1 MLQWPNSYIN
11 PQTVSLVKDTYGRTI
26 NYLRL
31 SVTDRCN
38 LRCGYCMPEEGVA
51 ALRHEEVLTY
61 EELLAVATAAVS
73 LGVSKIRVTG
83 GEPLVRR
90 GIVDF
95 IARLAAL
102 PGSPEIVLTTNG
114 LLLAEQ
120 APALKAAGLA
130 RVNVSLDTLRSE
142 RFLAITRRE
151 GLEQVLAGIEAAE
164 KAGLVPLKI
173 NVVPLLGVN
182 SDEIADFAR
191 LTLAHPWEIR
201 FIEYMPVSS
210 GLAYSPER
218 RMPAPAIYAEL
229 GRVGPLVP
237 LNRDHDNGPAQLF
250 RYPDSHGRIGLIPA
264 VSSHFC
270 DECNRLRVTADGRVR
285 PCLLSDQEIDLRQH
299 LRSGASVE
307 TVATILAEAILGKP
321 AGHRIGADDFVPG
334 RRRMH
339 GIGG

>member
-1 MLQWPNSYIN
+1 MI
-11 PQTVSLVKDTYGRTI
+11 DTHGRAI

-51 ALRHEEVLTY
+51 ALRHEEVLSY

-95 IARLAAL
+95 VRRLSAL
-102 PGSPEIVLTTNG
+102 PGSPEVVLTTNG
-114 LLLAEQ
+114 LLLAEH
-120 APALKAAGLA
+120 AHALKSAGLG
-130 RVNVSLDTLRSE
+130 RVNISLDTLRTE

-151 GLEQVLAGIEAAE
+151 GLEQVLAGIKAAEAA
-164 KAGLVPLKI
+164 GLAPLKI
-173 NVVPLLGVN
+173 NMVPLLGVN
-182 SDEIADFAR
+182 ADEIADFAR
-191 LTLAHPWEIR
+191 LTLEHSWEIR

-210 GLAYSPER
+210 GLAYPPEY
-218 RMPAPAIYAEL
+218 RMPASDIRAEL
-229 GRVGPLVP
+229 ARISPLLP
-237 LNRDHDNGPAQLF
+237 IDRDQSNGPAQLF
-250 RYPDSHGRIGLIPA
+250 RYPDSLGRIGLIPA

-270 DECNRLRVTADGRVR
+270 SDCNRLRVTADGRVR

-299 LRSGASVE
+299 LRSGASIE
-307 TVATILAEAILGKP
+307 ALAGLLAEAILDKP
-321 AGHRIGADDFVPG
+321 AGHRIGAADFVPG